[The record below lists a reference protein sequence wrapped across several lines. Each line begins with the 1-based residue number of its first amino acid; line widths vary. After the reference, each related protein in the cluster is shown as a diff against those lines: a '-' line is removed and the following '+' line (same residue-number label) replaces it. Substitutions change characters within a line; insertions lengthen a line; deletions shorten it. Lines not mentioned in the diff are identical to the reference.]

1 MCGQL
6 GILWGR
12 KIRLREEREYLKDVS
27 TRLLLLSEPR
37 GPHATGLA
45 WVNRNGEHRIF
56 KAPLPA
62 GQFIREKAYHET
74 LDGVD
79 NTTTILMGH
88 TRWPT
93 RGDTQNNANNMPL
106 RCGNCL
112 GTHNGTVVNADALF
126 RRFRMRRHAEVD
138 SELIFRLA
146 SRLSDDDGQI
156 DLDHLITK
164 LARFRGQLSA
174 VLVSRRDPGTII
186 IIKGDKPLHLWLH
199 PKRRAVAY
207 ASEEIFLHRALSGE
221 KGWHPLEIPPM
232 TLAVFRHDDLREVS
246 TRPFSFTIQSRKSIM
261 PRGISI

>member
-1 MCGQL
+1 MCGQCGL
-6 GILWGR
+6 ILGR
-12 KIRLREEREYLKDVS
+12 KRRRTEEREYLKDAF

-45 WVNRNGEHRIF
+45 WVNRAGEHRLF

-62 GQFIREKAYHET
+62 HQFVQEKGFRET

-79 NTTTILMGH
+79 NTVTILLGH

-93 RGDTQNNANNMPL
+93 RGDTQNSANNMPL
-106 RCGNCL
+106 RCGDCL

-126 RRFRMRRHAEVD
+126 RCFRLHRHAEVD

-146 SRLSDDDGQI
+146 SRLTDDDGRI
-156 DLDHLITK
+156 DLDHLTAK

-186 IIKGDKPLHLWLH
+186 ILKGDKPLHLWLH
-199 PKRRAVAY
+199 TKRRAVAY
-207 ASEEIFLHRALSGE
+207 ASEEVFLHRALSGDE
-221 KGWHPLEIPPM
+221 GWHPLEIAPLTM
-232 TLAVFRHDDLREVS
+232 AVFRHEDLRDVS

-261 PRGISI
+261 PRGMSI